1 MYLKNVKLKDEQERL
16 IGSIGSD
23 GSGLLEQVGLL
34 AAMMKHNEEKIDQ
47 SLPRGS
53 TSRDSRDSVSRNG
66 MDLDGP
72 SDSPGPSSAAD
83 RQVRKLGAG
92 RTSSLPPRNPLID
105 VVIRPGETSADAV
118 ERNSSRPKI
127 VYAVG
132 DEVAFKRKTGDESD
146 WIQGQV
152 TRVIGEGKSRRYE
165 VKDPYPD
172 VGIADSNNVYKSSA
186 SQMVPIPP
194 PNQKF
199 EEYEVGKRVLALYPS
214 TSTFYRADVK
224 RMLENGTKV
233 EVLFEEETEGKE
245 VERRM
250 VLNHTGQ

>member
-1 MYLKNVKLKDEQERL
+1 MYRRQVRIQEDSVAL
-16 IGSIGSD
+16 IGSDSS
-23 GSGLLEQVGLL
+23 SGVLQNVSLLT
-34 AAMMKHNEEKIDQ
+34 AMVKHNEEKIDQ

-72 SDSPGPSSAAD
+72 SDSPGPPSAAE
-83 RQVRKLGAG
+83 RQARKLGAG
-92 RTSSLPPRNPLID
+92 RTSSLPPRSSNID
-105 VVIRPGETSADAV
+105 VVIKTGDVSTDAV

-132 DEVAFKRKTGDESD
+132 DDVAFKRKTGDESD
-146 WIQGQV
+146 WIQGIV

-165 VKDPYPD
+165 VKDPFPD
-172 VGIADSNNVYKSSA
+172 AGTIDSNNTYKSSA

-194 PNQKF
+194 PDQKF

-214 TSTFYRADVK
+214 TSTFYRADVR

>member
-1 MYLKNVKLKDEQERL
+1 MYRRQVKIQEDSMAL
-16 IGSIGSD
+16 IGADIS
-23 GSGLLEQVGLL
+23 SGVRQNVQLLT
-34 AAMMKHNEEKIDQ
+34 AMVKHNEEKIDQ

-72 SDSPGPSSAAD
+72 SDSPGPPSAAE
-83 RQVRKLGAG
+83 RQARKLGAG
-92 RTSSLPPRNPLID
+92 RTSSLPPRSSNMD
-105 VVIRPGETSADAV
+105 VVIKTGDIPADSV
-118 ERNSSRPKI
+118 ERNSSRPKV
-127 VYAVG
+127 VYAVH
-132 DEVAFKRKTGDESD
+132 DEVAFKRKTGEETD
-146 WIQGQV
+146 WIQGVV

-172 VGIADSNNVYKSSA
+172 AGTIDSNNTYKSSA

-199 EEYEVGKRVLALYPS
+199 EEYEIGKRVLALYPS
-214 TSTFYRADVK
+214 TSTFYRAEVK

-233 EVLFEEETEGKE
+233 LVLFEEELEGKE

-250 VLNHTGQ
+250 VLNHAGQ